1 MSSLLKSIDYLLDND
16 SMTGQLLFCDGG
28 AHL

>member
-1 MSSLLKSIDYLLDND
+1 MSSILKSIDYILEND
-16 SMTGQLLFCDGG
+16 SLTGQLLFCDGG